1 MLRCGRGAA
10 LAGRGGMKAALLLLW
25 LALASLSARAE
36 WTSELAGGGRVS
48 VDPATNRAT
57 VTRGGVTTP
66 LWDGV
71 HRLKDGSA
79 ITVRSGQV
87 VPNAGILR
95 ERHPRPPEPRPDE
108 ARKWVGQPIVGA
120 SPCERLV
127 RNVCGDQGECAG
139 APACAPARHL
149 LVEERRERSQSPTPD
164 RMTYSSGQC
173 RVAAGDKAFFRACRP
188 GRR

>member
-1 MLRCGRGAA
+1 MSAKPVRTWLVRCAA
-10 LAGRGGMKAALLLLW
+10 GLLLTVIQAHADW
-25 LALASLSARAE
+25 RAE
-36 WTSELAGGGRVS
+36 LATGGQVR

-95 ERHPRPPEPRPDE
+95 ERHPRPPERKPDA
-108 ARKWVGQPIVGA
+108 AREWVGQPIVGA

-127 RNVCGDQGECAG
+127 RRVCGGHAECAR

-149 LVEERRERSQSPTPD
+149 LVEERRERRESPTPD

-173 RVAAGDKAFFRACRP
+173 RLAAGDTAFFRACGP
-188 GRR
+188 GGR